1 MRAARR
7 RKSGLEP
14 EAAKKQVQFYR
25 THVLPRLTHLA
36 MRQEQLRPYRERVVS
51 AASGRVLEIGIG
63 SGLNLPLYP
72 EAVDEVIGV
81 DPSPELL
88 RLAAEASRRPGLET
102 DLIKGTAEN
111 LPLEN
116 GSVDC
121 AVVSWTLCSVAEPKQ
136 ALAEIRRVLRLGGVL
151 SFVEH
156 GLAPEPRIR
165 RWQQWLTPLWSRC
178 AGNCHLDRPTAALIE
193 ESGFRIEAL
202 WTGYAAGPKPMVFMY
217 EGVARNS
224 RER

>member
-1 MRAARR
+1 M
-7 RKSGLEP
+7 
-14 EAAKKQVQFYR
+14 QFYR

-72 EAVDEVIGV
+72 EAVDEVVGV
-81 DPSPELL
+81 DPSPGLL
-88 RLAAEASRRPGLET
+88 RLAAKASRRLTPKTE
-102 DLIKGTAEN
+102 LIEGTAEN

-121 AVVSWTLCSVAEPKQ
+121 AVVSWTLCSVAEPNR
-136 ALAEIRRVLRLGGVL
+136 ALVEIRRVLKPGSVF

-165 RWQQWLTPLWSRC
+165 RWQQWLTPLWCRC
-178 AGNCHLDRPTAALIE
+178 AGNCHLDRATATLVE
-193 ESGFRIEAL
+193 KSGFRIEAL
-202 WTGYAAGPKPMVFMY
+202 RIGYAAGPKPMVFMY
-217 EGVARNS
+217 EGVARHA
-224 RER
+224 